1 MSIWLAILIAL
12 LCGIAGYLYGAHR
25 KEVSEKVAGG
35 LIVDKGSPHVNGG
48 VYMVWDIDPMTL
60 QDKEIVKMQV
70 IVADVAKMAA
80 SQQEQGL

>member
-1 MSIWLAILIAL
+1 MSIWIVVLVVL
-12 LCGIAGYLYGAHR
+12 LCGIAGFLYGTYR
-25 KEVSEKVAGG
+25 QKVSEKVAGG